1 MNELI
6 STRRGALAALAATAA
21 GLAATA
27 TAVHAA
33 DPAADVAA
41 TVAATVAKLR
51 DAMIG
56 GKAADLDALLSDRL
70 VYVHS
75 DAHFD
80 TKDSLIKSLV
90 GSSAIKTLTFSDQIV
105 DVVGDNAIV
114 RHTYDSDV
122 GQPDGSVKTAHIRVL
137 QVWKLDKGA
146 WRLIAR
152 QSTPLKS

>member
-21 GLAATA
+21 GLAVTA

-33 DPAADVAA
+33 DPAAD
-41 TVAATVAKLR
+41 VAATVAKLR

>member
-1 MNELI
+1 MNDLI

-27 TAVHAA
+27 TAVRAA
-33 DPAADVAA
+33 EPAAD
-41 TVAATVAKLR
+41 VAATVAKLR

-56 GKAADLDALLSDRL
+56 GKAEVLDALLSDRL

-75 DAHFD
+75 DAHVD
-80 TKDSLIKSLV
+80 TKASLIKSLV
-90 GSSAIKTLTFSDQIV
+90 GSTAIRTLTFSDQIV
-105 DVVGDNAIV
+105 DVVGDDAIV

>member
-41 TVAATVAKLR
+41 TVAKLR

-56 GKAADLDALLSDRL
+56 GKAADLDALLADRL

-75 DAHFD
+75 DAHVD
-80 TKDSLIKSLV
+80 TYS
-90 GSSAIKTLTFSDQIV
+90 
-105 DVVGDNAIV
+105 
-114 RHTYDSDV
+114 HTTS
-122 GQPDGSVKTAHIRVL
+122 
-137 QVWKLDKGA
+137 
-146 WRLIAR
+146 
-152 QSTPLKS
+152 

>member
-1 MNELI
+1 MNDLI

-27 TAVHAA
+27 TAVRAA
-33 DPAADVAA
+33 EPAAD
-41 TVAATVAKLR
+41 VAATVAKLR

-56 GKAADLDALLSDRL
+56 GKAEILDALLSDRL

-75 DAHFD
+75 DAHVD
-80 TKDSLIKSLV
+80 TKASLIKSLV
-90 GSSAIKTLTFSDQIV
+90 GSTAIRTLTFSDQIV
-105 DVVGDNAIV
+105 DVVGDDAIV